1 MPNTSPPKTPKY
13 LMCARALALATG
25 LGTGL
30 AGCGASL
37 TSNDDTPR
45 DATPGAYDGSF
56 MGVRTNPDAVSNPPY
71 DGGAVGLR
79 PYDGGCIGV
88 CFKPDAHVST
98 PYDGAVFGIGPV
110 PHDGGAIGVR
120 INPDAAPE
128 PDAGPVKPYDGGFFG
143 LRINPDAK
151 QG

>member
-1 MPNTSPPKTPKY
+1 MEKTSPPRKPKY

-45 DATPGAYDGSF
+45 DAAPGAYDGSF
-56 MGVRTNPDAVSNPPY
+56 MGVRINPDATSNPP
-71 DGGAVGLR
+71 
-79 PYDGGCIGV
+79 PYDGGCIGI
-88 CFKPDAHVST
+88 CRIPDGGWIVT
-98 PYDGAVFGIGPV
+98 PYDGGPVGIGPI
-110 PHDGGAIGVR
+110 PHDGGVVGVR
-120 INPDAAPE
+120 INPDAAPN
-128 PDAGPVKPYDGGFFG
+128 PDAGTVKPYDGGFFG